1 MNRIT
6 QELLDVLY
14 IYSDDIFEMKKGVIY
29 INDFGLKLIESF
41 DLRFK
46 GCKLKDL
53 IKEMILICG

>member
-29 INDFGLKLIESF
+29 INDFGRKLIKSF
-41 DLRFK
+41 DFNFK
-46 GCKLKDL
+46 GCKLKEL
-53 IKEMILICG
+53 IKEI